1 MLIAYLGSIRYL
13 PDNKNKMKIKVIV
26 ADDHQLFRE
35 GLINLLHSADNIEV
49 IAQAENGQDAIEK
62 VEAFKPDVLL
72 VDIAMEKINGI
83 ETTQIL
89 KEKMPEVK
97 IIAVSMH
104 SDKQYVKGML
114 EAGADGYL
122 LKNCTYRQLT
132 DAVNSVYDGK
142 KFLSEDITEIVI
154 NGYLNSNAD
163 ENDSYSQLSDR
174 EKEIFLL
181 FAEGKSTR
189 EIGDKLFISVKTVGT
204 HKQNI
209 LEKLDLKT
217 NSDLVKYAL
226 KKGLIQLD

>member
-1 MLIAYLGSIRYL
+1 
-13 PDNKNKMKIKVIV
+13 
-26 ADDHQLFRE
+26 
-35 GLINLLHSADNIEV
+35 
-49 IAQAENGQDAIEK
+49 
-62 VEAFKPDVLL
+62 
-72 VDIAMEKINGI
+72 
-83 ETTQIL
+83 
-89 KEKMPEVK
+89 
-97 IIAVSMH
+97 MH

-132 DAVNSVYDGK
+132 DAVTSVHEGK

-154 NGYLNSNAD
+154 NGYLNSRAD
-163 ENDSYSQLSDR
+163 ENDSYSNLSDR

-209 LEKLDLKT
+209 LEKLELKT